1 MNSEIDS
8 SVARVAEDGSVSL
21 RSDGSTADF
30 EADMAAAFE
39 DLSRETFKAKDDSKS
54 ISWEE
59 PNFEQIL

>member
-1 MNSEIDS
+1 MNSKVDS
-8 SVARVAEDGSVSL
+8 SVARVAEDGRVPL

-30 EADMAAAFE
+30 EADTAAAFE